1 MDEKLRQ
8 VFNSSGP
15 VICEVI
21 AKKWEE
27 IVPTIGSIKKED
39 GTMFSRP
46 LEDMYP
52 FLKREEFYDN
62 MFVNPKE

>member
-1 MDEKLRQ
+1 M
-8 VFNSSGP
+8 
-15 VICEVI
+15 

-52 FLKREEFYDN
+52 FLTREEFYDN
-62 MFVNPKE
+62 MFVKPKE